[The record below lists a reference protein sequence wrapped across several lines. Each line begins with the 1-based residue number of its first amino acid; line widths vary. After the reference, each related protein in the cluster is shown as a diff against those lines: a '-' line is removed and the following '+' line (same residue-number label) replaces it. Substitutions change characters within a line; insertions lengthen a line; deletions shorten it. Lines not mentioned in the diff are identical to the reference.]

1 VKDFTKIV
9 VPQSDRLE
17 VNSREGKLLNKAFWA
32 AIGLLVKQ
40 INAMLTSLLAN
51 INPDFPLWG
60 SCNTIRIHNRDSIL
74 RTATIRVIAAKHNL
88 GRIPRYWIVINK
100 QSDIPE
106 PSAVVRDWGIQRT
119 DDPAWTKD
127 HVFFRIA
134 PTDYGQNIFWDIL
147 LLP

>member
-1 VKDFTKIV
+1 MKPFKELKVPV
-9 VPQSDRLE
+9 VDRAQT
-17 VNSREGKLLNKAFWA
+17 NSREGKGLNSMVWA
-32 AIGLLVKQ
+32 MMASLVKQ
-40 INAMLTSLLAN
+40 INTTMESLLAN